1 MDASSPVRRVVLVVL
16 DGLRADAIDTLALP
30 HLRRLRSIGASTLTA
45 QTVAP
50 SVTAAAMTSLL
61 TGVPPTVHGLTS
73 DRFRIPRTRARL
85 QPLPRVLEHAGYP
98 TTAFVRE
105 IPRLYRGVATR
116 IVRQLGAGDARFV
129 GHNAPEILLAARNTL
144 ATQRRGLVLMHWPDA
159 DMAGHDHGWMSAPY
173 AEAARRLDAT
183 LGLLA
188 GLIEIERDP
197 YTLLIALADHGGGG
211 VDPRDHDSDHP
222 IDRTIPIVAVGG
234 GVPAGAS
241 LGAAHLLDVP
251 ATVLAALGV
260 AQPAEYA
267 GRPLELFGETAA
279 VA

>member
-30 HLRRLRSIGASTLTA
+30 HLTRLRALGASTLA
-45 QTVAP
+45 AETVAP

-73 DRFRIPRTRARL
+73 DRFHIPRTRARL
-85 QPLPRVLEHAGYP
+85 QPLPRVLEHSGHP
-98 TTAFVRE
+98 TSAFIRE
-105 IPRLYRGVATR
+105 IPRLYRGLATR

-129 GHNAPEILLAARNTL
+129 GHNAPEILLAARGTL
-144 ATQRRGLVLMHWPDA
+144 ARQRRGLILMHWPDA
-159 DMAGHDHGWMSAPY
+159 DLAGHDHGWMSAPY
-173 AEAARRLDAT
+173 VEAARRLDAT

-188 GLIEIERDP
+188 AFIEIERDP
-197 YTLLIALADHGGGG
+197 HTLLIALADHGGGG
-211 VDPRDHDSDHP
+211 ADPRDHDSPHP
-222 IDRTIPIVAVGG
+222 LDRTIPIVAVGG
-234 GVPAGAS
+234 GVAPGCS
-241 LGAAHLLDVP
+241 LGAASLLDVP

-260 AQPAEYA
+260 PQPAEYA
-267 GRPLELFGETAA
+267 GRPLPLFGVRAA

>member
-30 HLRRLRSIGASTLTA
+30 HLRRLRSLGASTLAA

-73 DRFRIPRTRARL
+73 DRFHIPRTRARL

-144 ATQRRGLVLMHWPDA
+144 ATQRRGLVLIHWPDA
-159 DMAGHDHGWMSAPY
+159 DMAGHEHGWMSGPY

-222 IDRTIPIVAVGG
+222 IDRTVPIVAVGG
-234 GVPAGAS
+234 GVAAGAS

-251 ATVLAALGV
+251 ATVLAVLGV
-260 AQPAEYA
+260 PQPEEYT
-267 GRPLELFGETAA
+267 GRPLGLFGAAAA

>member
-30 HLRRLRSIGASTLTA
+30 HLRRLRSLGASTLAA

-73 DRFRIPRTRARL
+73 DRFHIPRTRARL

-144 ATQRRGLVLMHWPDA
+144 ATQRRGLVLIHWPDA
-159 DMAGHDHGWMSAPY
+159 DMAGHEHGWMSGPY

-183 LGLLA
+183 LGVLA

-222 IDRTIPIVAVGG
+222 IDRTVPIVAVGG
-234 GVPAGAS
+234 GVAAGAS

-251 ATVLAALGV
+251 ATVLAVLGV
-260 AQPAEYA
+260 PQPEEYT
-267 GRPLELFGETAA
+267 GRPLGLFGAAAA